1 MNYTVVLLQPVPEQE
16 RPALQTRLSEAFSL
30 SEDQAGKLSQ
40 RRAGRLMKPT
50 SRERAERLLGIYREL
65 GLAVRLEEVS
75 APTPAPAAAPPAAPT
90 PPAPVAASPVLVV
103 TPTPEPTLPATEPTA
118 PAAVPDP
125 APAAVPTAAPDGWDD
140 LSGATP
146 ASTSPASRPA
156 APAAAAGGWE
166 DFATSLG
173 GPSPDAQPGTAP
185 EAAGTRLGRGGVRE
199 DRDLTIVPE
208 TAAAG
213 AAAAPAVGSPARSGT
228 PVAVSRAAAPA
239 GGDGPR
245 APLAR
250 RLLLTALL
258 PPLLAGLTFLLAISV
273 LVPPAIT
280 GTAREGARATATGVG
295 ATVDTTDLA
304 RAYSQME
311 EIVAQP
317 AVDFISYLN
326 PGGRELLV
334 IDPDGLPQ
342 TPDAFSTVYDL
353 RANEVRTALE
363 ENGQEAFGI
372 ELGGTLRRDLDEQ
385 LGLLGQ
391 GLDASDP
398 LIQELRQARR
408 ELPGGRRVEVV
419 QLRVFEVQGPDG
431 SPQRL
436 VVSPAEAANVQG
448 QEVAQV
454 AVGLVAEE
462 SRRLLG
468 NLQAVLTVLLL
479 LTLAAIAFFAARLV
493 RRIVEPLER
502 LATAADAISMGELDT
517 PVLPERNDEIGD
529 LARSLERMRLSLQA
543 AMSRL
548 RRRR

>member
-1 MNYTVVLLQPVPEQE
+1 MNHTVVLLQPVPEQD
-16 RPALQTRLSEAFSL
+16 RLALQARLTEAFSL
-30 SEDQAGKLSQ
+30 NEDQATKLAQ

-65 GLAVRLEEVS
+65 GLAVRLEEVE
-75 APTPAPAAAPPAAPT
+75 AGVPAAPAPALRTDPAPPAPPRPDPVGGEHVQA
-90 PPAPVAASPVLVV
+90 PAPAQTAPALVV
-103 TPTPEPTLPATEPTA
+103 TPLPENPSPGASGASESA
-118 PAAVPDP
+118 AGGWEDFAAVTPK
-125 APAAVPTAAPDGWDD
+125 AAAESAAAPQ
-140 LSGATP
+140 P
-146 ASTSPASRPA
+146 
-156 APAAAAGGWE
+156 AAGGWE
-166 DFATSLG
+166 DFATSLSE
-173 GPSPDAQPGTAP
+173 PSQGARP
-185 EAAGTRLGRGGVRE
+185 AAGGSEPHVGRGRARE
-199 DRDLTIVPE
+199 ARDLTIVPE
-208 TAAAG
+208 TGGVG
-213 AAAAPAVGSPARSGT
+213 AAALGTPTRTAATPVTPAVRG
-228 PVAVSRAAAPA
+228 AAPA
-239 GGDGPR
+239 EDGQR
-245 APLAR
+245 RFPLAR

-295 ATVDTTDLA
+295 ATVDTADLA

-311 EIVAQP
+311 EIVEQP
-317 AVDFISYLN
+317 AVDFISYLT

-334 IDPDGLPQ
+334 IDPEGLPQ

-353 RANEVRTALE
+353 RASEVRAALE
-363 ENGQEAFGI
+363 ANDAEAFGVQ
-372 ELGGTLRRDLDEQ
+372 LGGTLRRDLDEQ
-385 LGLLGQ
+385 LRLLGG

-408 ELPGGRRVEVV
+408 ELPAGRSVEVV
-419 QLRVFEVQGPDG
+419 QLRVFEVPGPDG
-431 SPQRL
+431 APQRL
-436 VVSPAEAANVQG
+436 VVSPTEAASVQG

-468 NLQAVLTVLLL
+468 NLQAVLTVILL
-479 LTLAAIAFFAARLV
+479 LTLAAIAFFVARLV

-517 PVLPERNDEIGD
+517 PVVPERNDEIGD
-529 LARSLERMRLSLQA
+529 LAHSLERMRLSLQA
-543 AMSRL
+543 AMARL